1 MVTLFYIIHVYIDKC
16 IICVSWNLPSRQ
28 SWCPCDVRQVLS
40 LRGHVS
46 STGCSSPMQGAVFM
60 GFLRPETY

>member
-1 MVTLFYIIHVYIDKC
+1 MLAGIFQAGKVGV
-16 IICVSWNLPSRQ
+16 
-28 SWCPCDVRQVLS
+28 PCDVRQVLS

-46 STGCSSPMQGAVFM
+46 STGCSSPLQGAVFM